1 MPVDPFLEPLL
12 PTLPPMPA
20 QIDDWDAYRAQGRE
34 GSDAMTEQLT
44 EPGPEVAE
52 VRTVALP
59 VPGGAIDLRVY
70 IPDGDGPH
78 PVHVFLHGGGWV
90 AGSVH
95 DKYID
100 IVGRERAVGASCVVV
115 TVDYRKAPEHRFPT
129 GLEDAQA
136 AVEWVVRM
144 AADLHVRPDLLTVG
158 GQSAGANL
166 AACLALKLRDEG
178 GPRMALQLLEVPAL
192 DLTLSLPSHETY
204 GSGYGLDLA
213 VVRRLGP
220 LYLADPGQAA
230 NPYVSP
236 LLAPDLSGLP
246 PAYVMSAEYDM
257 LRDDG
262 ERYVERLREAGVP
275 ATFSLQPGH
284 VHFSA
289 ALTKVMPAAR
299 AWRDEAIGVLR
310 AVHRGAGLPAI
321 ASDRS

>member
-1 MPVDPFLEPLL
+1 
-12 PTLPPMPA
+12 
-20 QIDDWDAYRAQGRE
+20 
-34 GSDAMTEQLT
+34 
-44 EPGPEVAE
+44 
-52 VRTVALP
+52 
-59 VPGGAIDLRVY
+59 
-70 IPDGDGPH
+70 
-78 PVHVFLHGGGWV
+78 
-90 AGSVH
+90 
-95 DKYID
+95 
-100 IVGRERAVGASCVVV
+100 
-115 TVDYRKAPEHRFPT
+115 
-129 GLEDAQA
+129 
-136 AVEWVVRM
+136 
-144 AADLHVRPDLLTVG
+144 
-158 GQSAGANL
+158 
-166 AACLALKLRDEG
+166 
-178 GPRMALQLLEVPAL
+178 MALQLLEVPAL

-213 VVRRLGP
+213 VARRLGP
-220 LYLADPGQAA
+220 LYLDDPGQAA
-230 NPYVSP
+230 SPYVSP

-289 ALTKVMPAAR
+289 ALTKVMPSAR